1 MKPSMTQS
9 LQPLVR
15 ATVAAAMTLVLTT
28 GTARADSHA
37 AASVA
42 PTVSAPLEEAFEQR
56 VRDYILNH
64 PEVVVE
70 AFTLWQAQQKAQ
82 KQGQIKA
89 TIAEHQAAI
98 FEDPDS
104 PVGGNPKGDVTIVE
118 FFDYNC
124 PYCKKVAPV
133 MAALEEAD
141 SQLRFVYK
149 EFPILGPASDF
160 AARAALAAREQG
172 KYLELHHAL
181 MTSNTRLTETKVL
194 ELAREAGLNIDALQ
208 ADMQN
213 EAIEAQFARNRQ
225 LARALNLTGT
235 PGFVIGSDV
244 LGGAADRRTF
254 ETLIERARQAPL

>member
-1 MKPSMTQS
+1 MKPDISRIVQS
-9 LQPLVR
+9 LKGTIVTIVI
-15 ATVAAAMTLVLTT
+15 ALTS
-28 GTARADSHA
+28 GIALADSHA
-37 AASVA
+37 TASSAPAA
-42 PTVSAPLEEAFEQR
+42 SAPLEAEFEQR
-56 VRDYILNH
+56 VRDYILSH

-70 AFTLWQAQQKAQ
+70 AFTLWQAQQQAQ
-82 KQGQIKA
+82 QQGQIKA

-104 PVGGNPKGDVTIVE
+104 PVGGNPEGDVTIVE

-124 PYCKKVAPV
+124 PYCKKVVPV
-133 MAALEEAD
+133 MAALAEAD

-172 KYLELHHAL
+172 KYLELHQAL
-181 MTSNTRLTETKVL
+181 MTSDTRLTEDRVL
-194 ELAREAGLNIDALQ
+194 ELARETGLDIDVLKT
-208 ADMQN
+208 DMQH

-225 LARALNLTGT
+225 LARALNITGT
-235 PGFVIGSDV
+235 PGFVIGSEV

-254 ETLIERARQAPL
+254 EALIERARQAQ